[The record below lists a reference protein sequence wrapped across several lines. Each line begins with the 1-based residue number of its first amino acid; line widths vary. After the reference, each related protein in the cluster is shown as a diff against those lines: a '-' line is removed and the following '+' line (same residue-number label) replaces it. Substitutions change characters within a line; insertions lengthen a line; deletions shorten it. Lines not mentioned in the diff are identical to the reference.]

1 MIVSISVLITGSD
14 TSLISTLNC
23 EIGVDLYTLTAAI
36 LHSALV
42 LTHFGIFTT
51 NPRHERIRTG

>member
-1 MIVSISVLITGSD
+1 MTICQLDMVSELRYDIIYSQFCLIFVTFECY
-14 TSLISTLNC
+14 N
-23 EIGVDLYTLTAAI
+23 YN

-51 NPRHERIRTG
+51 NPCHERIRTG